1 MNKNTCILKL
11 QHITKE
17 FPGVKALDDVSIE
30 FEKGVVHAIVGENGA
45 GKSTLIKMCTGAYK
59 PTSGEII
66 LDGKMFTGLTPAES
80 IQNGVGVIYQ
90 EFSLVN
96 DLTVAENIFLGAAIR
111 RGPFIDRK
119 AMAEKSAELF
129 RRLQIDINPC
139 EIVKNLST
147 GYQQMVEMAKALS
160 KKAKILIMDEPTA
173 PLTTKEVETMFSV
186 VRQLKQNGVTIIYIS
201 HRLEEIFEIADRV
214 TVLRDGGL
222 ITTLDVSRT
231 NKQELI
237 QYMVGRS
244 LTETFPGRKAPQDQD
259 TVLDVQGLSG
269 NGLHDVSFRVYKG
282 EILGLG
288 GLIGA
293 GRTELAELLFGVK
306 KKLSGKIYYRGREIK
321 IRSPEEAIKNG
332 IGLVPEDRKRQGILT
347 NRSIYENISASILK
361 ATSLWGI
368 IDRKRL
374 WKTAQ
379 KSQED
384 LHIKTPGMQASI
396 NNLSGGNQQKVI
408 LAKILAAAPELL
420 ILDEPTRGIDVGAKY
435 EIYLLMNELVRQGKT
450 IIMIS
455 SEMEELIGM
464 SDRIIVLSEGH
475 ITGEL
480 KNKEFSQEKILQSAS
495 VQQ

>member
-1 MNKNTCILKL
+1 MDKNNCILKL

-17 FPGVKALDDVSIE
+17 FPGVKALDDVSVE

-66 LDGKMFTGLTPAES
+66 LDGKTFTGLTPAES

-96 DLTVAENIFLGAAIR
+96 DLTVSENIFLGAAIR
-111 RGPFIDRK
+111 HGLFIDK
-119 AMAEKSAELF
+119 KTMAERSSELF
-129 RRLQIDINPC
+129 RLLQIDINPY

-160 KKAKILIMDEPTA
+160 KEAKILIMDEPTA
-173 PLTTKEVETMFSV
+173 PLTTKEVDTMFSV
-186 VRQLKQNGVTIIYIS
+186 VRQLKQNGVTVIYIS

-222 ITTLDVSRT
+222 VTTLDVSRT

-244 LTETFPGRKAPQDQD
+244 LTETFPGRKPPQNEEA
-259 TVLDVQGLSG
+259 VLDVRHLSG
-269 NGLHDVSFRVYKG
+269 NGLHDVSFQVYKG

-293 GRTELAELLFGVK
+293 GRTELAELLFGIK
-306 KKLSGKIYYRGREIK
+306 KQQSGDIYYQGKAVK
-321 IRSPEEAIKNG
+321 IHSPEEALKNG

-361 ATSLWGI
+361 STSLWGI

-374 WKTAQ
+374 WKTAL

-384 LHIKTPGMQASI
+384 LRIKAPDMQASI

-435 EIYLLMNELVRQGKT
+435 EIYLLMNELVSQGKT

-464 SDRIIVLSEGH
+464 SDRILVLSEGH